1 MSESQVS
8 VIVSYVSMAIL
19 LAGIFAIP
27 FAMQK
32 FGMGG
37 IIDKLSPNAWWGL
50 NLSDG
55 TWVNILIPREKEPRA
70 YVATWMRLNP
80 GKRVVRAVNSEDGSV
95 VLFS

>member
-37 IIDKLSPNAWWGL
+37 IIDRLSPNAWWGL

-55 TWVNILIPREKEPRA
+55 TWVNILIPREKEPES
-70 YVATWMRLNP
+70 YIGTWMRMHG
-80 GKRVVRAVNSEDGSV
+80 GKRVVRAVNREDGSEV
-95 VLFS
+95 VFE